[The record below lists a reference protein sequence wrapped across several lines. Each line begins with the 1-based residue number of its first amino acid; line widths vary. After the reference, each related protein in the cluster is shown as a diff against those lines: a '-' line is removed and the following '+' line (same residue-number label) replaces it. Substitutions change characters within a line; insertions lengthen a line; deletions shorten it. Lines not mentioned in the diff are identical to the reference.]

1 MNSKTI
7 FNSKTAL
14 MFFNN
19 ITFKSIILST
29 LILTGI
35 VTPLKAQEVQYTKP
49 SLWFGAAA
57 GANLNFYNGSTQTL
71 NSNLVTPVVFQKGFG
86 VGLYAAPLVEFYRPG
101 SMWGVM
107 FQSGYDGRSGKF
119 ERVSSPC
126 NCPRDLSAKLAY
138 ITVEP
143 SLRFAPF
150 KSNFYLYA
158 GPRLA
163 FNINKSFTY
172 KQGLNPDFPEQIK
185 DEDVKGDFSK
195 VNKSILSMQI
205 GAGYD
210 IALSPEG
217 NRKQYVLSPFVSFQ
231 PYFGQNPRSMET
243 WNITTVRV
251 GAALK
256 IGRGH
261 KISPENVA
269 AEPQIKL
276 SVSTPVNVPVVKRIR
291 ETFPVRNYIFFD
303 AGSTEISDRYVL
315 ITRSQVKDFKEDQL
329 EDFSPKRPSGRSA
342 RQMTVYYNVINIL
355 GDRMGK
361 NPATTVTL
369 VGSSEKG
376 PEDGKLMA
384 ESVKQ
389 YLVSVFGINASRIS
403 IEGRDKPKL
412 QSEQP
417 GSTLDIELLR
427 EEDRRVSIESSSPA
441 LLMEFQ
447 SGIEAP
453 LKPIEIITIKASVD
467 SNFSCN
473 IGGINCT
480 SWSLEVKDDKGKV
493 QYFGPYYQ
501 QNASISN
508 NTILGNRSEGT
519 YKITMIGTTKG
530 GKILKTDTT
539 VHLVKWVAP
548 KIEDVM
554 RYSIL
559 YEFNDSKAI
568 KLYEKYL
575 TDIVVPKIPVGGL
588 VIINGYTDIVG
599 EAAYNKDLSL
609 SRANDV
615 KTIMVAALTKAGR
628 NDVKFEIDGNGED
641 QSLSPFENKYSEERF
656 YNRTVI
662 IDIIPTK

>member
-1 MNSKTI
+1 MNSKSI
-7 FNSKTAL
+7 FNSKTTR
-14 MFFNN
+14 MCFNN
-19 ITFKSIILST
+19 ISFKSIILST
-29 LILTGI
+29 LILTGTL
-35 VTPLKAQEVQYTKP
+35 TPLKAQEVQYTKP
-49 SLWFGAAA
+49 SFWIGAAA

-71 NSNLVTPVVFQKGFG
+71 NSNLVAPVVFQKGFG

-107 FQSGYDGRSGKF
+107 LQSGYDGRSGKF
-119 ERVSSPC
+119 ERANSPC
-126 NCPRDLSAKLAY
+126 NCPRDLSARLAY

-150 KSNFYLYA
+150 KSSFYLYA
-158 GPRLA
+158 GPRWA

-185 DEDVKGDFSK
+185 DENVKGDFSK

-261 KISPENVA
+261 KISPVNVST
-269 AEPQIKL
+269 EPQIKL

-329 EDFSPKRPSGRSA
+329 EDFSPKRPSGRST
-342 RQMTVYYNVINIL
+342 RQMTVYYNIINIL

-417 GSTLDIELLR
+417 GATLDLELLR

-473 IGGINCT
+473 IGGTNCT
-480 SWSLEVKDDKGKV
+480 SWSLEVKDDKGKI
-493 QYFGPYYQ
+493 QNFGPYYQ

-548 KIEDVM
+548 KMEDVM

-575 TDIVVPKIPVGGL
+575 TDIVVPKIPAGGL
-588 VIINGYTDIVG
+588 VVINGYTDVAG
-599 EAAYNKDLSL
+599 EDAYNKDLSL

-628 NDVKFEIDGNGED
+628 SDVKFEIDGNGEN
-641 QSLSPFENKYSEERF
+641 QSLSPFENKYPEERF

>member
-7 FNSKTAL
+7 FISKTAL

-35 VTPLKAQEVQYTKP
+35 ETPLKAQEVQYTKP

-119 ERVSSPC
+119 DRVNSPC
-126 NCPRDLSAKLAY
+126 NCPRDLSAKLVY

-217 NRKQYVLSPFVSFQ
+217 NRKQYILSPFVSFQ

-256 IGRGH
+256 IGRGR

-641 QSLSPFENKYSEERF
+641 QSISPFENKYSEERF